1 MDKERILTRIQDCGI
16 VAVVRAESTDKAE
29 RIVDA
34 CMEGGVAAI
43 ELTFTVPH
51 ADRVIEELAKKYDEN
66 DIILGA
72 GTVMDA
78 ATARIAM
85 LSGAQYIVSPYL
97 DIETLKMCNRYR
109 VAMMPGIMTV
119 REGVLAMENGAD
131 ILKVFPGDLFGPKI
145 IKDIRGPIPY
155 AKMMPTG
162 GVDVNNVGEWIKAGA
177 VAVGAG
183 SSLTAGANTGDYKKI
198 TETAKQFVENIKA
211 AAHQVK
217 ESGTAVLNAGEIV
230 TDALTENVV
239 RAVEIVL
246 VVAVLPNQ
254 TMAVADARVEGFDVV
269 AQLGLQSLHQLVSLC
284 RGNLVGAVV

>member
-16 VAVVRAESTDKAE
+16 VAVVRAETTDKAE

-72 GTVMDA
+72 GTVMDP

-97 DIETLKMCNRYR
+97 DLETLKLCNRYR
-109 VAMMPGIMTV
+109 IAMMPGIMTV

-131 ILKVFPGDLFGPKI
+131 ILKVFPADLFGPKI

-155 AKMMPTG
+155 AKIMPTG
-162 GVDVNNVGEWIKAGA
+162 GVDADNVGEWIKAGA

-183 SSLTAGANTGDYKKI
+183 SSLTAGAKTGDYKKI
-198 TETAKQFVENIKA
+198 TETAKKFITNIKA
-211 AAHQVK
+211 A
-217 ESGTAVLNAGEIV
+217 
-230 TDALTENVV
+230 
-239 RAVEIVL
+239 RAE
-246 VVAVLPNQ
+246 
-254 TMAVADARVEGFDVV
+254 MK
-269 AQLGLQSLHQLVSLC
+269 
-284 RGNLVGAVV
+284 